1 MDNTFTVQIRKNDTW
16 QALTGVTVFPFD
28 FGQLLDERLNE
39 AYLTILND
47 TTRYYRPNELL
58 KVTVQSGEETTVQYY
73 LTARDSA
80 VELPVGSG
88 KYKHKLYLIEITK
101 ELEGVV
107 CQSLTFTNQLYKP
120 SLKNFVPS
128 LGDASQAPFFIENID
143 GGYLP
148 PILRNSTLS
157 IKSFREIAAAF
168 MVSYNK
174 QNSDD
179 QIDNWHVDTMVG
191 GVNGTGGIYAKLTV
205 ETNGNTVVYQADDS
219 TSSSF
224 LDEIRYATIG
234 DSIVMTYTIPIY
246 WYDFLG
252 TKTHFSP
259 TVTFRVYSATN
270 NYPTKRI
277 TVKDAVDRVLDL
289 AIPRFVTYEFGAQT
303 TGESVQKYQ
312 LDPNQAAWLEGI
324 LAPEFNMTQCTLR
337 EQLQVIGSFIHAEPR
352 LVLYENLTGT
362 LIRYIH
368 FDPYGAEDPASVQDA
383 TPYVYRAYDQS
394 INEYCTNVD
403 TTASNIVNALDYAQG
418 VISMP
423 DRVNYKTIRAESVNA
438 RVTESNGLIPTTF
451 PIYDVRAV
459 YCGVYDVSG
468 SGSWAIQP
476 TNITAFVY
484 ESTAY
489 FANLSSFLTP
499 AGTATASGVKSYALY
514 YTLGQ
519 KNIEGLFFKPESTSS
534 IISPYLEYYAI
545 VNVLAA
551 ATGRTSEDVRDI
563 IEDAGGYQ
571 RLSFRVEYIPIY
583 QTRFTAGKPYYDPAD
598 IPAPYSRIY
607 NQSENILE
615 TRYYGEHIK
624 GVAARLGN
632 VDQSRTY
639 FFQSLSQIPRVGSVM
654 ETEDGAFA
662 ISATSTEIQPNAIK
676 CTVALTK
683 DFNRISQFVGVN
695 SVKRV
700 YEVSERQAS
709 SRNILLKEYCVVGQ
723 APANPKRNH
732 LIAKDA
738 YAVASAF
745 TRDGTPRINAVQAQ
759 GAEKRQSSGGAVR
772 LTAVELPVVSS
783 SFGNAMTF
791 SWNYKDNYSAGETVT
806 FASEGSVSGFWQ
818 QDLAY
823 CNFFGR
829 IYQYF
834 FSLRNT
840 VSDLGYDFALSSPKI
855 NDIEYGYEAVG
866 DIQTRGFCTAL
877 YGLTP
882 YGIRWTPTPYILR
895 KDSREIPNFTYALEF
910 VANEED
916 LIIGSALAGTCN
928 LVCGT
933 PQESDQIQ
941 ADAAPRLYLIGRPRT
956 NGEASPTDLPP
967 FRLGK
972 FQRKLPADGD
982 GGYIVQSYAYMP
994 SLVQYIDATSFQINL
1009 PADDTLNN
1017 IFVDAWVIATRPY
1030 EKSEIVT
1037 DDDGSVTTQTVRLGG
1052 DILLSGRVDSS
1063 DGRPKARTI
1072 YFNLVQD
1079 L

>member
-1 MDNTFTVQIRKNDTW
+1 MDNTFTVQIRKNDAW
-16 QALTGVTVFPFD
+16 ESMTGVTVFPFNL
-28 FGQLLDERLNE
+28 GQLLDERLNE

-128 LGDASQAPFFIENID
+128 LGDASQYPYFIANID
-143 GGYLP
+143 GGYLS
-148 PILRNSTLS
+148 PILLNSTLS

-174 QNSDD
+174 KNSDN
-179 QIDNWHVDTMVG
+179 QIDNWRIKTMVG
-191 GVNGTGGIYAKLTV
+191 GTNGTGGIYAKLSVT
-205 ETNGNTVVYQADDS
+205 TNGTTTVYEADDNTPS
-219 TSSSF
+219 AF
-224 LDEIRYATIG
+224 LDEPRSVVAG
-234 DSIVMTYTIPIY
+234 NEVVLTYTLPISY
-246 WYDFLG
+246 PVIGGEAYI
-252 TKTHFSP
+252 SP

-289 AIPRFVTYEFGAQT
+289 AIPRFATYEFGAQT

-312 LDPNQAAWLEGI
+312 LDPDQSAWLEGI

-352 LVLYENLTGT
+352 LVLSENLTGT
-362 LIRYIH
+362 LIRRIH

-459 YCGVYDVSG
+459 YCGVYDASG

-519 KNIEGLFFKPESTSS
+519 KNIEGLFFKPESANS

-571 RLSFRVEYIPIY
+571 RLAFRVEYIPIY
-583 QTRFTAGKPYYDPAD
+583 QTRFTAGKPYYDPDD

-654 ETEDGAFA
+654 ETEDGDFA
-662 ISATSTEIQPNAIK
+662 ISATSTEIQPHAIK

-709 SRNILLKEYCVVGQ
+709 SRNILLKEYCIVGQ

-759 GAEKRQSSGGAVR
+759 GAEKRQDGGGSVR

-783 SFGNAMTF
+783 AFGNAMTF

-840 VSDLGYDFALSSPKI
+840 VSDLGYSFALAAPKI
-855 NDIEYGYEAVG
+855 NDIEYGYDAEG

-877 YGLTP
+877 YGVTP
-882 YGIRWTPTPYILR
+882 DGVLWTPTPYILR

-933 PQESDQIQ
+933 PEESGMTLEY
-941 ADAAPRLYLIGRPRT
+941 ATPRLYYICRKRNEDDTPAPVTPYR
-956 NGEASPTDLPP
+956 
-967 FRLGK
+967 FGK
-972 FQRKLPADGD
+972 FQRQLPKEG
-982 GGYIVQSYAYMP
+982 GGYYVIENAGYFSVEYQ
-994 SLVQYIDATSFQINL
+994 DAVSFTLHL
-1009 PADDTLNN
+1009 PDASPLGY
-1017 IFVDAWVIATRPY
+1017 FADAWVIATPPY
-1030 EKSEIVT
+1030 EKQETVT
-1037 DDDGSVTTQTVRLGG
+1037 NDDGKEEVQTLHLGG

-1063 DGRPKARTI
+1063 DGRPNARTI

>member
-1 MDNTFTVQIRKNDTW
+1 MLNNTFTVQIRKNNTW
-16 QALTGVTVFPFD
+16 ENLTGTTVFPFD

-39 AYLTILND
+39 AYLTIMND

-58 KVTVQSGEETTVQYY
+58 KVKMKSGEETTVQYY

-88 KYKHKLYLIEITK
+88 KYKHKIYLIEITK

-107 CQSLTFTNQLYKP
+107 CQSLTFTNKKGNMYLNASSPAVGELETLDGEVFKYSGSIDYEIINTPISTSAGSVTFP
-120 SLKNFVPS
+120 SVRTMLDQINPYRVMKKTRNQKTTSVLFLKNGETSFYSEYPDS
-128 LGDASQAPFFIENID
+128 SGFSDWENQTYQFQIEEETAS
-143 GGYLP
+143 YLVEYV
-148 PILRNSTLS
+148 I
-157 IKSFREIAAAF
+157 
-168 MVSYNK
+168 VSYI
-174 QNSDD
+174 QGRES
-179 QIDNWHVDTMVG
+179 TTTE
-191 GVNGTGGIYAKLTV
+191 VNRIAYSFFA
-205 ETNGNTVVYQADDS
+205 
-219 TSSSF
+219 TS
-224 LDEIRYATIG
+224 
-234 DSIVMTYTIPIY
+234 
-246 WYDFLG
+246 
-252 TKTHFSP
+252 
-259 TVTFRVYSATN
+259 N

-312 LDPNQAAWLEGI
+312 LDPDQSAWLEGI

-352 LVLYENLTGT
+352 LVLFENLTGT
-362 LIRYIH
+362 LNRYIH

-423 DRVNYKTIRAESVNA
+423 DRVNYKTIRSESVNA

-459 YCGVYDVSG
+459 YCGVYDASG
-468 SGSWAIQP
+468 RGSWAIAP
-476 TNITAFVY
+476 VDISLYLF
-484 ESTAY
+484 ESTEY
-489 FANLSSFLTP
+489 FANLSNY
-499 AGTATASGVKSYALY
+499 GVGYPKAKSYALY

-551 ATGRTSEDVRDI
+551 ATGRTSEDVRDM

-571 RLSFRVEYIPIY
+571 RLAFRVEYIPIY

-598 IPAPYSRIY
+598 VPAPYSRIY

-639 FFQSLSQIPRVGSVM
+639 FFQSLSQIPKVGSFM
-654 ETEDGAFA
+654 ETEDGDFS
-662 ISATSTEIQPNAIK
+662 ISATATEIQPHAIK

-683 DFNRISQFVGVN
+683 DFNRISQYVGVN

-709 SRNILLKEYCVVGQ
+709 SRNILLKEYCVVGK

-759 GAEKRQSSGGAVR
+759 GAEKRQDSGGYVR

-783 SFGNAMTF
+783 AFGNAMTF

-806 FASEGSVSGFWQ
+806 FASDGSVSGFWQ

-840 VSDLGYDFALSSPKI
+840 VSDLGYKFALAAPKI
-855 NDIEYGYEAVG
+855 NDIKYGYDAEG
-866 DIQTRGFCTAL
+866 DLQARGFCTAL
-877 YGLTP
+877 YGATP
-882 YGIRWTPTPYILR
+882 YETRWTPTPYILR

-910 VANEED
+910 VANEKD

-933 PQESDQIQ
+933 PQESGD
-941 ADAAPRLYLIGRPRT
+941 DAKAVRPRLYFICRT
-956 NGEASPTDLPP
+956 READGEATPGV
-967 FRLGK
+967 RAYRIGK
-972 FQRKLPADGD
+972 FQSKLPSSGD
-982 GGYIVQSYAYMP
+982 GYTVHEWGSVAGNNLVEYLSATDFSLIIPYFYA
-994 SLVQYIDATSFQINL
+994 
-1009 PADDTLNN
+1009 ADLYA
-1017 IFVDAWVIATRPY
+1017 DAWVVATPPRVKI
-1030 EKSEIVT
+1030 ETVT
-1037 DDDGSVTTQTVRLGG
+1037 DDYGNTVNQVVPLGG
-1052 DILLSGRVDSS
+1052 DILIAGRVNAANGVNERREIRFS
-1063 DGRPKARTI
+1063 
-1072 YFNLVQD
+1072 LVQD